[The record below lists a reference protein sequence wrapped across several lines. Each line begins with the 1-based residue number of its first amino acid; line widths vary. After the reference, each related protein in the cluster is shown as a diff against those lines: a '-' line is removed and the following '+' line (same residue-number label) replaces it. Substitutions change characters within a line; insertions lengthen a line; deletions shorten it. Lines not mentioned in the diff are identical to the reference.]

1 MLHCSND
8 IVNLISELYL
18 WILSYLNTFVSKV
31 SQKCS
36 DKWSPLRSIIQS
48 YSNKTYIYSN
58 RMHTDDKSTLIEQS
72 LN

>member
-36 DKWSPLRSIIQS
+36 KPTEGIIQS

-72 LN
+72 LD